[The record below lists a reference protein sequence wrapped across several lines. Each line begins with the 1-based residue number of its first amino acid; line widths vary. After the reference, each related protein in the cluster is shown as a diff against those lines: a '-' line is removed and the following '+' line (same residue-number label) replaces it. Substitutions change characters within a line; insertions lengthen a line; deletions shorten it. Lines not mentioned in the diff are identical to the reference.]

1 MLVSKRAQGKGAF
14 FLSGLDMSGVSK
26 NFEMTE
32 GGVSLG
38 LRITNEE
45 ALGGELERGGGV
57 GLNSI

>member
-1 MLVSKRAQGKGAF
+1 M
-14 FLSGLDMSGVSK
+14 GVSK

-45 ALGGELERGGGV
+45 ALGGKLERGGGV
-57 GLNSI
+57 GLKMLRALKMRRKRLQEARVASR

>member
-1 MLVSKRAQGKGAF
+1 
-14 FLSGLDMSGVSK
+14 MSGVSK
-26 NFEMTE
+26 NLEITE

-57 GLNSI
+57 GPSTAFSGVTLAK